1 MFTERKVKEDTNMAR
16 AHVQMPQIQVPFF
29 SKALIGLKRGPETPM
44 DVPQGLNDVR
54 PARLEKGLVPGPCI

>member
-1 MFTERKVKEDTNMAR
+1 MVR

-29 SKALIGLKRGPETPM
+29 SKALTGRKRGPETPM
-44 DVPQGLNDVR
+44 VVPQGLNDVR